1 MTKKDLLT
9 DDAKHMSMLM
19 SSRKHPYWS
28 DVTDAQWSDWK
39 WQQSHRVRTIAK
51 LREIFPEA
59 ADQFDWAAIEKA
71 AERFPMGVTP
81 YYLSLVQE
89 ASWADPIWRQVV
101 PSGDELRGYDDAL
114 EDPLAEEAYMPVPGI
129 THRYPDRVLFYT
141 HHHCAMYCRHCNRRR
156 KVGDPFSAP
165 DRAQLA
171 EGIRYIQETTSVR
184 DVLISGGDPLTY
196 NEKRLEFI
204 LSGLREAEH
213 LDIIRIATRNPVTL
227 PQRVT
232 PALTALFKQHHP
244 VYVSVH
250 FNHLAECTP
259 EAGEALNALADA
271 GCVVGNQMVLLKGVN
286 EDAEMVREMNRWLL
300 RHRCRPYY
308 IFQCDSVE
316 GASHFK
322 TPTKT
327 GVDLIQKIRG
337 WTSGLAV
344 PHYVVDLPKGGGK
357 VSLGPN
363 YLKEHEGN
371 RLRFENYAGEEYDY
385 IEGEPEP

>member
-19 SSRKHPYWS
+19 SSRRHPYWS

-101 PSGDELRGYDDAL
+101 PSGDELRGYDDVS

-184 DVLISGGDPLTY
+184 DVLISGGDP
-196 NEKRLEFI
+196 
-204 LSGLREAEH
+204 
-213 LDIIRIATRNPVTL
+213 
-227 PQRVT
+227 
-232 PALTALFKQHHP
+232 
-244 VYVSVH
+244 
-250 FNHLAECTP
+250 
-259 EAGEALNALADA
+259 
-271 GCVVGNQMVLLKGVN
+271 
-286 EDAEMVREMNRWLL
+286 
-300 RHRCRPYY
+300 
-308 IFQCDSVE
+308 
-316 GASHFK
+316 
-322 TPTKT
+322 
-327 GVDLIQKIRG
+327 DL
-337 WTSGLAV
+337 
-344 PHYVVDLPKGGGK
+344 
-357 VSLGPN
+357 
-363 YLKEHEGN
+363 
-371 RLRFENYAGEEYDY
+371 
-385 IEGEPEP
+385 